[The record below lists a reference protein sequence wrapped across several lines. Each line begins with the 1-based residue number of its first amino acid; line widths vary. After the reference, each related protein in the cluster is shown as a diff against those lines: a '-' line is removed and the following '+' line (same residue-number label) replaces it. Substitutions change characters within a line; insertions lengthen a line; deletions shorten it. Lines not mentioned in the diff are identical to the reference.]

1 MGTFGLM
8 SRSHWHRCSCVG
20 VWGVVLP
27 LLLIGSAPGCI
38 SQMQADITANQER
51 LDSLEADLETK
62 RKELEETLEE
72 ASRILRRNSADQGLQ
87 IEEIIDRLA
96 VMEGEIAEIRMESS
110 GVSQQQLARNAELQ
124 RKLSEVARAAGMDV
138 PIESSQIPDN
148 KKKHYEAAVK
158 AYRIKDHSYA
168 RALLRTYIER
178 YPNDS
183 KADDAQYMVG
193 SSYLRQ
199 GQPAAALGEFR
210 KVISKYRKGDV
221 LDKTLYDMSR
231 AFLQVKSC
239 NDAETALKALLKN
252 HKRSSLVPKAKK
264 QLRKIRAM
272 GSAECAD
279 R

>member
-8 SRSHWHRCSCVG
+8 SRSRSRLCT
-20 VWGVVLP
+20 WGVALP
-27 LLLIGSAPGCI
+27 LLIATSSGCI
-38 SQMQADITANQER
+38 SQMQVDIKTNQER
-51 LDSLEADLETK
+51 LDSLEADLEAK
-62 RKELEETLEE
+62 RKELTEALAE
-72 ASRILRRNSADQGLQ
+72 ASRLLRRNSADQGLQ

-96 VMEGEIAEIRMESS
+96 VMEGEIAELRMESS
-110 GVSQQQLARNAELQ
+110 GVSKQQLARNAELQ
-124 RKLSEVARAAGMDV
+124 RQLSQVARAAGMDV
-138 PIESSQIPDN
+138 PLESSQIPDN

-158 AYRIKDHSYA
+158 AYRIKEHSYA
-168 RALLRTYIER
+168 RALLRSYVER

-221 LDKTLYDMSR
+221 LDKTLYDMAQ

-252 HKRSSLVPKAKK
+252 HRKSSLVPKAKK
-264 QLRKIRAM
+264 QLRKVRQM